1 MKRSRM
7 QRAAAFAAA
16 LLLILLFAATFFVG
30 LFGGPD
36 SKGLLKALIFTDFV
50 LPVMIYG
57 YLLLMKHRRGK

>member
-1 MKRSRM
+1 MKRSRI

-30 LFGGPD
+30 VFGGPD
-36 SKGLLKALIFTDFV
+36 SKDLLKALIFTDFV

-57 YLLLMKHRRGK
+57 YLMIMKHRRGK